1 MAYTQSTRQDT
12 FRVSV
17 PHSTAV
23 LHSQLTYASVI
34 QYCKS
39 VRAEAAA
46 AQSELRKA
54 TANATS
60 LAAARAVADEKARK
74 QARARGGRC
83 ADRLAPPKSD

>member
-1 MAYTQSTRQDT
+1 MR
-12 FRVSV
+12 RVSLGV
-17 PHSTAV
+17 ARGDP
-23 LHSQLTYASVI
+23 I

-74 QARARGGRC
+74 KARARGGRSPGP
-83 ADRLAPPKSD
+83 A